1 MSYDGDM
8 ARRALE
14 PGEFGKTTMRGKH
27 PRLGLWRSEASLKQE
42 KVRPKLWR
50 AEVRYHDPATHRVRV
65 ITAEGETK
73 GGATESLEAA
83 MRQTKEREGIDHDL
97 GGATVRR
104 AARVYLQ
111 ALEDGDLEL
120 APSTAYVYASVIRAH
135 MLSKKSLIGH
145 VPLRRLTALQI
156 EEEMSRITS
165 IGAHSQLR
173 NWRAVLGGILKR
185 AVKAKAISEN
195 PMLYVS
201 PIQAPRKKV
210 TRDYANGAERRK
222 NQALTEEE
230 DARFLAQLKK
240 ERDDIA
246 DLALVIRYQG
256 LRVGEASS
264 LRLEDV
270 DLEAGTVTVAGKLV
284 RKRGGERVWDPVG
297 KSDLSLSTLPIRGG
311 AREALERR
319 VRATEERDG
328 VKYIF
333 APPGSPEPNRDYHVQ
348 LMRRVF
354 DRAGLPDVTSHTL
367 RRTVERELELAGA
380 TVSER
385 ETFMGHT
392 ETVARKHYADHGAVR
407 PSVITAMDSGLAKNG
422 SKMES
427 LR

>member
-1 MSYDGDM
+1 M
-8 ARRALE
+8 
-14 PGEFGKTTMRGKH
+14 TMRGKH
-27 PRLGLWRSEASLKQE
+27 PQLGLWRAEASLKQE
-42 KVRPKLWR
+42 KVRAKLWR
-50 AEVRYHDPATHRVRV
+50 AEVRYHDPEQHKVRV
-65 ITAEGETK
+65 LTAEGETK
-73 GGATESLEAA
+73 SGAEEALEAA

-97 GGATVRR
+97 GGTTVKR
-104 AARVYLQ
+104 AAKVYLQ
-111 ALEDGDLEL
+111 SLEEGELDL

-156 EEEMSRITS
+156 EEEMRRLTS
-165 IGAHSQLR
+165 AGAHSQLR

-185 AVKAKAISEN
+185 AVKARAIPEN

-210 TRDYANGAERRK
+210 TRDYANGVERRK

-230 DARFLAQLKK
+230 DARLLAQLKK

-246 DLALVIRYQG
+246 DLALVLRYQG
-256 LRVGEASS
+256 FRVGEASS

-270 DLEAGTVTVAGKLV
+270 DLEAGTVTVSGKLV

-297 KSDLSLSTLPIRGG
+297 KSDLSLRTLPIREG

-319 VRATEERDG
+319 VRATEKRDG

-333 APPGSPEPNRDYHVQ
+333 APPGSSEPNRDYHVQ
-348 LMRRVF
+348 LLRRVF
-354 DRAGLPDVTSHTL
+354 DRAELPDVTSHTL

-392 ETVARKHYADHGAVR
+392 EVVARKHYADHGAVR
-407 PSVITAMDSGLAKNG
+407 PSIISAMDSGLAKDG
-422 SKMES
+422 PKVES
-427 LR
+427 FR

>member
-1 MSYDGDM
+1 MT
-8 ARRALE
+8 L
-14 PGEFGKTTMRGKH
+14 RGRH
-27 PRLGLWRSEASLKQE
+27 PQLGLWRSEASLKQE

-50 AEVRYHDPATHRVRV
+50 AEVRYHDPEQHKVRV
-65 ITAEGETK
+65 LTAEGGTK
-73 GGATESLEAA
+73 SGAQEALEVA
-83 MRQTKEREGIDHDL
+83 MRQTKEAEGIDHDL
-97 GGATVRR
+97 GGTTVTR
-104 AARVYLQ
+104 AAKVYLQ
-111 ALEDGDLEL
+111 SLEEGELDL

-135 MLSKKSLIGH
+135 MLSRKSLIGH

-156 EEEMSRITS
+156 EEEMGRLAGT
-165 IGAHSQLR
+165 GAHSQLR

-185 AVKAKAISEN
+185 AVKARAIPEN

-210 TRDYANGAERRK
+210 TRDYANGVERRK

-240 ERDDIA
+240 ERADIA
-246 DLALVIRYQG
+246 DLALVLRYQG
-256 LRVGEASS
+256 FRVGEASS

-270 DLEAGTVTVAGKLV
+270 DLEAGAVTVAGKLV
-284 RKRGGERVWDPVG
+284 RKRGGDRVWDPVG
-297 KSDLSLSTLPIRGG
+297 KSDLSLRTLPIRRG

-319 VRATEERDG
+319 VRAAEKRDG

-348 LMRRVF
+348 LLRRVF

-392 ETVARKHYADHGAVR
+392 EVVARKHYADHGAVR
-407 PSVITAMDSGLAKNG
+407 PSIISAMDSGLAKSG
-422 SKMES
+422 SKLES

>member
-1 MSYDGDM
+1 M
-8 ARRALE
+8 
-14 PGEFGKTTMRGKH
+14 TMRGKH
-27 PRLGLWRSEASLKQE
+27 PKLGLWRSEASLKQE
-42 KVRPKLWR
+42 KVRAKLWR
-50 AEVRYHDPATHRVRV
+50 AEVRYHDPEQHKVRV
-65 ITAEGETK
+65 LTAEGETK
-73 GGATESLEAA
+73 SGAEEALEAA

-97 GGATVRR
+97 GGTTVKR
-104 AARVYLQ
+104 AAKVYLQ
-111 ALEDGDLEL
+111 SLEEGELDL

-156 EEEMSRITS
+156 EEEMRRLASA
-165 IGAHSQLR
+165 GAHSQLR

-185 AVKAKAISEN
+185 AVKARAIPEN

-210 TRDYANGAERRK
+210 TRDYANGVERRK
-222 NQALTEEE
+222 NQALTKEE
-230 DARFLAQLKK
+230 DARLLAQLKK

-246 DLALVIRYQG
+246 DLALVLRYQG
-256 LRVGEASS
+256 FRVGEASS

-270 DLEAGTVTVAGKLV
+270 DLGAGTVTVAGKLV

-297 KSDLSLSTLPIRGG
+297 KSDLSLRTLPIREG

-333 APPGSPEPNRDYHVQ
+333 APPGSSEPNRDYHVQ
-348 LMRRVF
+348 LLRRVF
-354 DRAGLPDVTSHTL
+354 DRAELPDVTSHTL

-392 ETVARKHYADHGAVR
+392 EVVARKHYADHGAVR
-407 PSVITAMDSGLAKNG
+407 PSIISAMDSGLAKDG
-422 SKMES
+422 PKVES
-427 LR
+427 FR

>member
-1 MSYDGDM
+1 M
-8 ARRALE
+8 
-14 PGEFGKTTMRGKH
+14 TMRGKH
-27 PRLGLWRSEASLKQE
+27 PQLGLWRAEASLKQE
-42 KVRPKLWR
+42 KVRAKLWR
-50 AEVRYHDPATHRVRV
+50 AEVRYHDPEQHKVRV
-65 ITAEGETK
+65 LTAEGETK
-73 GGATESLEAA
+73 GGAQEALEAA
-83 MRQTKEREGIDHDL
+83 MRQTKDREGIDHDL
-97 GGATVRR
+97 GGTTVKR
-104 AARVYLQ
+104 AAKVYLQ
-111 ALEDGDLEL
+111 SLEEGELDL

-156 EEEMSRITS
+156 EEEMRRLTS
-165 IGAHSQLR
+165 AGAHSQLR

-185 AVKAKAISEN
+185 AVKARAIPEN

-210 TRDYANGAERRK
+210 TRDYANGVERRK

-230 DARFLAQLKK
+230 DARLLAQLKK

-246 DLALVIRYQG
+246 DLALVLRYQG
-256 LRVGEASS
+256 FRVGEASS

-270 DLEAGTVTVAGKLV
+270 DLEAGTVTVSGKLV

-297 KSDLSLSTLPIRGG
+297 KSDLSLRTLPIREG

-319 VRATEERDG
+319 VRATEKRDG

-333 APPGSPEPNRDYHVQ
+333 APPGSSEPNRDYHVQ
-348 LMRRVF
+348 LLRRVF
-354 DRAGLPDVTSHTL
+354 DRAELPDVTSHTL

-392 ETVARKHYADHGAVR
+392 EVVARKHYADHGAVR
-407 PSVITAMDSGLAKNG
+407 PSIISAMDSGLAKDG
-422 SKMES
+422 PKVES
-427 LR
+427 FR

>member
-1 MSYDGDM
+1 M
-8 ARRALE
+8 
-14 PGEFGKTTMRGKH
+14 TMRGKH
-27 PRLGLWRSEASLKQE
+27 PQLGLWRAEASLKRE
-42 KVRPKLWR
+42 KVRAKLWR
-50 AEVRYHDPATHRVRV
+50 AEVRYHDPEQHKVRV
-65 ITAEGETK
+65 LTAEGETK
-73 GGATESLEAA
+73 GGAQEALEAA

-97 GGATVRR
+97 GGTTVKR
-104 AARVYLQ
+104 AAKVYLQ
-111 ALEDGDLEL
+111 SLEEGELDL

-156 EEEMSRITS
+156 EEEMRRLTS
-165 IGAHSQLR
+165 AGAHSQLR

-185 AVKAKAISEN
+185 AVKARAIPEN

-210 TRDYANGAERRK
+210 TRDYANGVERRK

-230 DARFLAQLKK
+230 DARLLAQLKK

-246 DLALVIRYQG
+246 DLALVLRYQG
-256 LRVGEASS
+256 FRVGEASS

-270 DLEAGTVTVAGKLV
+270 DLEAGTVTVSGKLV

-297 KSDLSLSTLPIRGG
+297 KSDLSLRTLPIREG

-319 VRATEERDG
+319 VRATEKRDG

-333 APPGSPEPNRDYHVQ
+333 APPGSSEPNRDYHVQ
-348 LMRRVF
+348 LLRRVF
-354 DRAGLPDVTSHTL
+354 DRAELPDVTSHTL

-392 ETVARKHYADHGAVR
+392 EVVARKHYADHGAVR
-407 PSVITAMDSGLAKNG
+407 PSIISAMDSGLAKDG
-422 SKMES
+422 PKVES
-427 LR
+427 FR

>member
-1 MSYDGDM
+1 M
-8 ARRALE
+8 
-14 PGEFGKTTMRGKH
+14 TMRGKH
-27 PRLGLWRSEASLKQE
+27 PQLGLWRAEASLKRE
-42 KVRPKLWR
+42 KVRAKLWR
-50 AEVRYHDPATHRVRV
+50 AEVRYHDPEQHKVRV
-65 ITAEGETK
+65 LTAEGETK
-73 GGATESLEAA
+73 GGAQEALEAA

-97 GGATVRR
+97 GGTTVKR
-104 AARVYLQ
+104 AAKVYLQ
-111 ALEDGDLEL
+111 SLEEGELDL

-156 EEEMSRITS
+156 EEEMRRLASA
-165 IGAHSQLR
+165 GAHSQLR

-185 AVKAKAISEN
+185 AVKARAIPEN

-210 TRDYANGAERRK
+210 TRDYANGVERRK

-230 DARFLAQLKK
+230 DARLLAQLKK

-246 DLALVIRYQG
+246 DLALVLRYQG
-256 LRVGEASS
+256 FRVGEASS

-270 DLEAGTVTVAGKLV
+270 DLGAGTVTVAGKLV

-297 KSDLSLSTLPIRGG
+297 KSDLSLRTLPIREG

-333 APPGSPEPNRDYHVQ
+333 APPGSSEPNRDYHVQ
-348 LMRRVF
+348 LLRRVF
-354 DRAGLPDVTSHTL
+354 DRAELPDVTSHTL

-392 ETVARKHYADHGAVR
+392 EVVARKHYADHGAVR
-407 PSVITAMDSGLAKNG
+407 PSIISAMDSGLAKDG
-422 SKMES
+422 PKVES
-427 LR
+427 FR

>member
-1 MSYDGDM
+1 M
-8 ARRALE
+8 
-14 PGEFGKTTMRGKH
+14 TMRGKH
-27 PRLGLWRSEASLKQE
+27 PQLGLLRAEASLKQE
-42 KVRPKLWR
+42 KVRAKLWR
-50 AEVRYHDPATHRVRV
+50 AEVRYHDPEQHKVRV
-65 ITAEGETK
+65 LTAEGETK
-73 GGATESLEAA
+73 GGAQEALEAA

-97 GGATVRR
+97 GGTTVKR
-104 AARVYLQ
+104 AAKVYLQ
-111 ALEDGDLEL
+111 SLEEGELDL

-156 EEEMSRITS
+156 EEEMRRLTS
-165 IGAHSQLR
+165 AGAHSQLR

-185 AVKAKAISEN
+185 AVKARAIPEN

-210 TRDYANGAERRK
+210 TRDYANGVERRK

-230 DARFLAQLKK
+230 DARLLAQLKK

-246 DLALVIRYQG
+246 DLALVLRYQG
-256 LRVGEASS
+256 FRVGEASS

-270 DLEAGTVTVAGKLV
+270 DLEAGTVTVSGKLV

-297 KSDLSLSTLPIRGG
+297 KSDLSLRTLPIREG

-319 VRATEERDG
+319 VRATEKRDG

-333 APPGSPEPNRDYHVQ
+333 APPGSSEPNRDYHVQ
-348 LMRRVF
+348 LLRRVF
-354 DRAGLPDVTSHTL
+354 DRAELPDVTSHTL

-392 ETVARKHYADHGAVR
+392 EVVARKHYADHGAVR
-407 PSVITAMDSGLAKNG
+407 PSIISAMDSGLAKDG
-422 SKMES
+422 PKVES
-427 LR
+427 FR

>member
-1 MSYDGDM
+1 M
-8 ARRALE
+8 
-14 PGEFGKTTMRGKH
+14 TMRGKH
-27 PRLGLWRSEASLKQE
+27 PKLGLWRSEASLKQE
-42 KVRPKLWR
+42 KVRAKLWR
-50 AEVRYHDPATHRVRV
+50 AEVRYHDPEQHKVRV
-65 ITAEGETK
+65 LTAEGETK
-73 GGATESLEAA
+73 SGAEEALEAA

-97 GGATVRR
+97 GGTTVKR
-104 AARVYLQ
+104 AAKVYLQ
-111 ALEDGDLEL
+111 SLEEGELDL

-156 EEEMSRITS
+156 EEEMRRLASA
-165 IGAHSQLR
+165 GAHSQLR

-185 AVKAKAISEN
+185 AVKARAIPEN

-210 TRDYANGAERRK
+210 TRDYANGVERRK

-230 DARFLAQLKK
+230 DARLLAQLKK

-246 DLALVIRYQG
+246 DLALVLRYQG
-256 LRVGEASS
+256 FRVGEASS

-270 DLEAGTVTVAGKLV
+270 DLGAGTVTVAGKLV

-297 KSDLSLSTLPIRGG
+297 KSDLSLRTLPIREG

-319 VRATEERDG
+319 VRATEKRDG

-333 APPGSPEPNRDYHVQ
+333 APPGSSEPNRDYHVQ
-348 LMRRVF
+348 LLRRVF
-354 DRAGLPDVTSHTL
+354 DRAELPDVTSHTL

-392 ETVARKHYADHGAVR
+392 EVVARKHYADHGAVR
-407 PSVITAMDSGLAKNG
+407 PSIISAMDSGLAKDG
-422 SKMES
+422 PKVES
-427 LR
+427 FR